1 MDIPAD
7 DGKTGMNRDGAGEKT
22 VLVSGCFDLL
32 HAGHVTFFKEASE
45 YGRLTVSLGTD
56 ENIHRLKGKA
66 PVFTQNERLFLVRSI
81 CFVHDAILG
90 SGEGLLDFEPDL
102 KRLKPDRFVVNSDGH
117 TPEKENLCR
126 ENGVE
131 YIVLDRVPEKG
142 LPARSSSGV
151 KLELRLPY
159 RICLAGG
166 WMDQPWVSK
175 LHSGPV
181 VVVQILPTIA
191 FHERSG
197 MATSSRK
204 VALELWGDRIPAGD
218 PERNARLLFGAENP
232 PGSHYVSGSQ
242 DHLGLLLPGINRL
255 HYDGAYWPARI
266 DSITDP
272 GTVRW
277 LESILHLIPVGAR
290 PQQYDPLQDRRVT
303 AEGVQMLVESAESCW
318 SSIRERNVVRLGRSL
333 TMNLEAWKRIL
344 PRAVPEEQEKKLQA
358 YVRYPGAIFSGSGG
372 GYIILASEEE
382 VPDAV
387 KIKIRI

>member
-1 MDIPAD
+1 
-7 DGKTGMNRDGAGEKT
+7 MNRDESGEKT

-32 HAGHVTFFKEASE
+32 HAGHVAFFKEASE

-56 ENIHRLKGKA
+56 ENIRLLKGRP
-66 PVFTQNERLFLVRSI
+66 PVFTQDERLFLVRSI
-81 CFVHDAILG
+81 RHVHDAILG
-90 SGEGLLDFEPDL
+90 SGGGLLDFEPDL

-117 TPEKENLCR
+117 TPEKERLCR

-166 WMDQPWVSK
+166 WMDQPWVSQ

-181 VVVQILPTIA
+181 IVVQILPTVV
-191 FHERSG
+191 FNERSG
-197 MATSSRK
+197 MGTSSRK
-204 VALELWGDRIPAGD
+204 VALDLWGDRFPDGD

-232 PGSHYVSGSQ
+232 PGSGYVSGSQ

-255 HYDGAYWPARI
+255 HYEGGYWPARI

-272 GTVRW
+272 DAARW
-277 LESILHLIPVGAR
+277 LESVLRLIPVGSR
-290 PQQYDPLQDRRVT
+290 PLQYDPLQDRNVT
-303 AEGVQMLVESAESCW
+303 VEGVRMLAESAECCW
-318 SSIRERNVVRLGRSL
+318 SAIRERNVSRLGRSL
-333 TMNLEAWKRIL
+333 TMNLEAWKRLL
-344 PRAVPEEQEKKLQA
+344 PRAVPKEQEEKLRA
-358 YVRYPGAIFSGSGG
+358 YARYPGAIFSGSGG
-372 GYIILASEEE
+372 GYIILVSEED
-382 VPDAV
+382 VPDGLAV
-387 KIKIRI
+387 RIRV

>member
-1 MDIPAD
+1 
-7 DGKTGMNRDGAGEKT
+7 MNRHGASEKT

-32 HAGHVTFFKEASE
+32 HAGHVAFFKEASE

-56 ENIHRLKGKA
+56 ENILHLKGKA
-66 PVFTQNERLFLVRSI
+66 PVFTQDERLFLVRSI
-81 CFVHDAILG
+81 RFVHDAILG
-90 SGEGLLDFEPDL
+90 SGKGLLDFEPDL

-117 TPEKENLCR
+117 TPEKERLCR
-126 ENGVE
+126 ENGVQ

-142 LPARSSSGV
+142 LPARSSSGL

-175 LHSGPV
+175 LHPGPV
-181 VVVQILPTIA
+181 IVVQILPTVV

-197 MATSSRK
+197 MGTSSRK
-204 VALELWGDRIPAGD
+204 VALDLWGDRIPDGD

-232 PGSHYVSGSQ
+232 PGSRYVSGSQ

-255 HYDGAYWPARI
+255 EYDGGYWPARI

-272 GTVRW
+272 ESARW
-277 LESILHLIPVGAR
+277 LESVLRLIPVGSR
-290 PQQYDPLQDRRVT
+290 PQQYDPLQDRNVT
-303 AEGVQMLVESAESCW
+303 EEGVRMLAESAERCW
-318 SSIRERNVVRLGRSL
+318 SGIRDRNVVQLGRSL
-333 TMNLEAWKRIL
+333 SLNLEAWKSLL

-358 YVRYPGAIFSGSGG
+358 YARYPGAIFSGSGG
-372 GYIILASEEE
+372 GYIILVSEEE
-382 VPDAV
+382 VSGGLRV
-387 KIKIRI
+387 RIRV